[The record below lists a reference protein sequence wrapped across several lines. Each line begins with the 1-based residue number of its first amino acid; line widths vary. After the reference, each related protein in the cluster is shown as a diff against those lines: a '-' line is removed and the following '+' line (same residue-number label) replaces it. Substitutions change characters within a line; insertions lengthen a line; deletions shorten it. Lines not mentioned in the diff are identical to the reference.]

1 MLASKAH
8 SRHPTWP
15 PTVHLLPNSLLAK
28 ESTPRSFLTVASK
41 NSYTATLPEITEDED
56 PFAHFLSP
64 VLEEES
70 SLSSLSDLEDNEP
83 SYTAGI
89 TPYTS
94 SSHSKKDALFR
105 ARLEEK
111 WETFVARR
119 LLQHKPSPSATSSA
133 IPAPLPPSFPQQSL
147 EPATPPNEEALP
159 DLMDEAMDNDL
170 PSPSSIG
177 PSSPDSMNWYFPST
191 IDALSSDDDMSDAED
206 MDLDE
211 VELDGWAADRR
222 LLAIQ
227 RRVQFSPEMKGR
239 KKFKTTVRNASGK
252 KHAWREPSPDLWT
265 VEEEGE
271 EGAETDERGRKGRGR
286 KRTKRVHWNE
296 EVLVLE
302 YER

>member
-15 PTVHLLPNSLLAK
+15 PTVHLLPDSFLAK
-28 ESTPRSFLTVASK
+28 ESTPRSFLTAANK
-41 NSYTATLPEITEDED
+41 HSYTATLPEITEDED

-64 VLEEES
+64 VLEDES
-70 SLSSLSDLEDNEP
+70 TLTPLSDLEDEP

-94 SSHSKKDALFR
+94 TPNSTKDALFR

-119 LLQHKPSPSATSSA
+119 LLQHKPFPAATSSA
-133 IPAPLPPSFPQQSL
+133 IPAPLPPPFPQQPL
-147 EPATPPNEEALP
+147 HPTTPPNEDALP

-170 PSPSSIG
+170 PSPFSIG

-191 IDALSSDDDMSDAED
+191 IDALSSDDDMSDAEE

-211 VELDGWAADRR
+211 EPNLDGWAADRR
-222 LLAIQ
+222 LLAMQ

-239 KKFKTTVRNASGK
+239 RKFRTTARNASGK

-271 EGAETDERGRKGRGR
+271 EVEDGARGRKGRGR
-286 KRTKRVHWNE
+286 KRVKTVHWNE